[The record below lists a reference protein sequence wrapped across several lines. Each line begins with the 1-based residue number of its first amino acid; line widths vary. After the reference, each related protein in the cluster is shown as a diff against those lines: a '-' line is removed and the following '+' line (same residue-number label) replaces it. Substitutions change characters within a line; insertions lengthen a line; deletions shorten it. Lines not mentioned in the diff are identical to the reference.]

1 MENYHTK
8 LNIVE
13 FEGKFT
19 SVDLPSLEVQYKCPK
34 CNNTVSIQDGIAICG
49 NCSSVTI
56 GDQCR
61 TNSNIK
67 GIVLDTET
75 KRKYPVSVKHN
86 LLKEIICTPIT
97 KEIKTLKSLLL
108 TSYAFTVNTLDEKV
122 TNAAVISN
130 TFPE

>member
-34 CNNTVSIQDGIAICG
+34 CNNTVSIQDEIAICG